1 MSHKH
6 TDSCKQ
12 PSGLKR
18 RRRKKSASELAK
30 AHKLQGRFSAVAGKN
45 QRGAMMQEAPGFL

>member
-12 PSGLKR
+12 LSGLKR

-30 AHKLQGRFSAVAGKN
+30 AHKLQEDQVRLQAKIDEG
-45 QRGAMMQEAPGFL
+45 P